1 MYVYHIFIQSSVDE
15 HLGCFHVLAIVN
27 SAAVNTGVHIS
38 FQISV
43 LSFSGYIPRGA
54 IAGSYGSSTVS
65 LRILHIVFHSGCTN
79 LHSNQPC
86 RKNLFAPHPLQHL
99 LLADFLLMAI
109 LTVMR
114 WCLVILGCPKTLF
127 GFLHNILKKNPKE
140 LFCQPSSFALHLIL
154 IEHFFVCLL
163 ALMLG
168 GVGGRMRRGRQRMRW
183 LDGITNSMDMSLG
196 KLRELVMDREAW
208 RAAIHG
214 VAKSRT

>member
-79 LHSNQPC
+79 LHSHQQCTRVPISLYPLQ
-86 RKNLFAPHPLQHL
+86 NLFVDFDGVHSDRCKVIPHW
-99 LLADFLLMAI
+99 
-109 LTVMR
+109 V
-114 WCLVILGCPKTLF
+114 
-127 GFLHNILKKNPKE
+127 
-140 LFCQPSSFALHLIL
+140 
-154 IEHFFVCLL
+154 
-163 ALMLG
+163 
-168 GVGGRMRRGRQRMRW
+168 
-183 LDGITNSMDMSLG
+183 
-196 KLRELVMDREAW
+196 
-208 RAAIHG
+208 
-214 VAKSRT
+214 